1 MSRLTPV
8 DEVPRVEELDC
19 GSRLSFGM
27 CKDRSGWG
35 VDANAVVSWRS
46 LRGVRALAKVH
57 AAQKLALPAELH
69 ISSSIITHFS
79 PKVLLH
85 ISLYHHLGSYS
96 GALRQ
101 TVASSAQE
109 TRAFIG
115 SSSVEFAAFGTEI
128 LRSGTEAGCRDWRL
142 AESLCTAVS
151 SSPHNSPTLQP
162 ALASTMMSARM
173 VLVAV
178 AAAALLAL
186 VGVPTVR
193 AAADDGQRYGIV
205 LDAGS
210 SGTRV
215 YLFTWV
221 AGDETATLSE
231 VMHKKVSPGV
241 SYYSEEPSKA
251 ADSVRELLKHACAW
265 LPGVRS
271 VSRRN

>member
-1 MSRLTPV
+1 MKAVGSRGRHSVVGVARGYKQTPCPGKAQESLPVGMSRLTPV

-128 LRSGTEAGCRDWRL
+128 LRSGTEAIGGWLRAC
-142 AESLCTAVS
+142 
-151 SSPHNSPTLQP
+151 
-162 ALASTMMSARM
+162 
-173 VLVAV
+173 
-178 AAAALLAL
+178 ALLYPL
-186 VGVPTVR
+186 PHT
-193 AAADDGQRYGIV
+193 
-205 LDAGS
+205 
-210 SGTRV
+210 
-215 YLFTWV
+215 
-221 AGDETATLSE
+221 TL
-231 VMHKKVSPGV
+231 PRCNP
-241 SYYSEEPSKA
+241 PS
-251 ADSVRELLKHACAW
+251 H
-265 LPGVRS
+265 PP
-271 VSRRN
+271 